1 MAMGSD
7 AGKHRKAAMPL
18 GGHSRFDL
26 LNFYFLF
33 HIYLFA
39 LRVVEDIL
47 QKRKFLVGND
57 FNAKSVF
64 HLPFPFQGHQ
74 PLVDVGSDVRVDV

>member
-1 MAMGSD
+1 MGSD

-47 QKRKFLVGND
+47 QKRKFLVGNNLD
-57 FNAKSVF
+57 AESIL
-64 HLPFPFQGHQ
+64 HLPLAFQGEYS
-74 PLVDVGSDVRVDV
+74 LVDIGGNVRVDV